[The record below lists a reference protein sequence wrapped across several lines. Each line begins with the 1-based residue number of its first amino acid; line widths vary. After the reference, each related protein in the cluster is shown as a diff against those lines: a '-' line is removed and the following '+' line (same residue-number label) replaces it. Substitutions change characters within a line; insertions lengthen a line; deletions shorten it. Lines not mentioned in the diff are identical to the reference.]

1 MRSAT
6 HAHAAFALEALDHV
20 GELAMLDRYRRLR
33 LERLEQ
39 LGPLEALVARAEE
52 GDDFSA
58 EVAAQ
63 LALVRRLAAEEV
75 EVDQARQR
83 VGLQVVR
90 GVSAC
95 LLKEGGQ

>member
-20 GELAMLDRYRRLR
+20 GELAKLDRYRRLR

-58 EVAAQ
+58 QVATQ
-63 LALVRRLAAEEV
+63 LALMRRLAAEEV

-90 GVSAC
+90 GQRLSC
-95 LLKEGGQ
+95 